1 MSKPKPPLFPRRKVC
16 LICAK
21 CKPVA
26 SFSLVR
32 KPDMR
37 HSYCRPCMAQ
47 YMLARYH
54 ARKVQS

>member
-26 SFSLVR
+26 SFAWLS
-32 KPDMR
+32 KAGQR
-37 HSYCRPCMAQ
+37 HSYCKPCLSE
-47 YMLARYH
+47 YMLSRYH
-54 ARKVQS
+54 ATKKQ